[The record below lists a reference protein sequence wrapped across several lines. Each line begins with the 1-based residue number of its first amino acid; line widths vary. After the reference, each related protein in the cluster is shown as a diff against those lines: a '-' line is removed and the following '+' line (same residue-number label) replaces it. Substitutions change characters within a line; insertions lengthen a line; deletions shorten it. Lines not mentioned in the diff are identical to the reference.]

1 MFTDH
6 NDIMTIAQVFNVRE
20 TARKLVQYFNFM
32 MLFCMTR
39 GRVCHENT

>member
-20 TARKLVQYFNFM
+20 TATKLVWYFRDVF
-32 MLFCMTR
+32 L
-39 GRVCHENT
+39 HD